1 MVVAVSSFYSF
12 LTHNSEKSK
21 INISAKEK
29 EFFNKLK
36 AECLCEVEFLHD
48 YTLSKDTIQMEKSGD
63 YSFLISLTNY
73 ENYNKYILIG
83 NKNYKKLSNKDSWCL
98 RDSVFLKSKAKEI
111 VDGFLEVSEYAKFYE
126 NVKIRFAIYENV
138 GEEEELTQNK
148 CDKYFEYNI
157 KGDKI
162 TYTDLN

>member
-1 MVVAVSSFYSF
+1 MKIFKKILKYSLITISIIFVMVVAVSSFYSF

-36 AECLCEVEFLHD
+36 AECLCEVKFLHD

-98 RDSVFLKSKAKEI
+98 RDSV
-111 VDGFLEVSEYAKFYE
+111 
-126 NVKIRFAIYENV
+126 
-138 GEEEELTQNK
+138 
-148 CDKYFEYNI
+148 
-157 KGDKI
+157 
-162 TYTDLN
+162 